1 MVAGHS
7 IGEYAALVAAGAIS
21 FDEALPLVRRRGQLM
36 EDAGMARPG
45 AMAAVIG
52 LSAEEVVAAC
62 RRADKLGIVDPANF
76 NSPSQ
81 VVISGETEAVQAAAE
96 YARDAGAKRV
106 VPLNVS
112 GAFHSR
118 LMVEAAEK
126 LGVELRH
133 ARFRHAA
140 VPVVANFTASPVTE
154 PREIKGV
161 LARQI
166 LGSVRWEESVRWM
179 LADGVDAFVEL
190 GPGNV
195 LAGLVRRIARERVKV
210 HGVAD
215 TASLEGFL
223 TLVRKECR
231 C

>member
-1 MVAGHS
+1 MREAGT
-7 IGEYAALVAAGAIS
+7 
-21 FDEALPLVRRRGQLM
+21 
-36 EDAGMARPG
+36 ARPG

-52 LSAEEVVAAC
+52 LEADQVVAAC
-62 RRADKLGIVDPANF
+62 RHVGNKGIVDPANF

-81 VVISGETEAVQAAAE
+81 VVISGEAGAVQAAAE

-154 PREIKGV
+154 PREIRDV

-166 LGSVRWEESVRWM
+166 VGSVRWEESVRWM

-223 TLVRKECR
+223 TLVRKERQC
-231 C
+231 